1 MTPYG
6 DLFFF
11 YIMFLALVPAIVLGL
26 LGKRIKYYGIFVSL
40 VMVLLFIGNNKLQL
54 LSVLLFYVFQLI
66 LVKLYLYIRTKTD
79 NRLIMRVFV
88 FLSIAP
94 LIISKASP
102 YFTKSIVGF
111 IGISYITFKTVQII
125 IETYDGLIK
134 SMSITNFTY
143 FLLFFPSLSSGPVD
157 RSRNF
162 EAHAQNAIDRD
173 TYAGEYLTE
182 GILRILKGVA
192 YKFLIG
198 NLINTL
204 WLTKIPEAHSFVN
217 TINYMYAYSLY
228 LFFDFAGYSHMAIG
242 TGRILG
248 VKLPENFDAPFI
260 SRNMKEFWNRWHMSL
275 SFWFRDYIFTR
286 FVMESVRKKRFKSRY
301 TASYIAYFLNMT
313 IMGVWHGFK
322 VFYVIYGVYMALA
335 LIITDYVQ
343 RKSKLY
349 KKYKNKIWWKYCAIA
364 LNFHVACFGLL
375 LFSGYLYNK

>member
-26 LGKRIKYYGIFVSL
+26 LGKRIKYYGIFVSV
-40 VMVLLFIGNNKLQL
+40 VMVLLFIGINKLQL
-54 LSVLLFYVFQLI
+54 LSLLLFYIFQLI

-88 FLSIAP
+88 FLSITP

-102 YFTKSIVGF
+102 YFTKSIIGF
-111 IGISYITFKTVQII
+111 IGISYITFKTVQMI

-134 SMSITNFTY
+134 SISVINFTY
-143 FLLFFPSLSSGPVD
+143 FLLFFPSFSSGPVD

-162 EAHAQNAIDRD
+162 ENHAQNAIDRN

-182 GILRILKGVA
+182 GIIRILKGVA

-198 NLINTL
+198 NLINAL
-204 WLTKIPEAHSFVN
+204 WMTKIPEAHSFIN
-217 TINYMYAYSLY
+217 TVNYMYAYSLY

-322 VFYVIYGVYMALA
+322 IFYVIYGVYMALA

-349 KKYKNKIWWKYCAIA
+349 KKYKNKTWWKYCAIV